1 MFTSIDKVIRDASER
16 DGDTDYKYYQR
27 NMRLANA
34 AVSDLTLMIIPVI
47 KSVVVEVDTTKIYE
61 VPNDF
66 IRYTKVGVC
75 RNGRIITLSLDN
87 DLCVDETPCN
97 CKTLEEAEAMIESL
111 SLGNINANYGY
122 EFLGYDNAYPIGELY
137 GLAGGF
143 NIHGYYKF
151 DKSNNR
157 FIFRNLQVG
166 EKVIIEYKSN
176 GVGNGAS
183 VVPTEAQEAIVNFIL
198 WKANEKTNPS
208 FSDRAYRNYKIQYEK
223 LRKIYGSFTES
234 EWRDS
239 IYRSIKS
246 TVKR

>member
-1 MFTSIDKVIRDASER
+1 MYSQIDKIIRDASER

-34 AVSDLTLMIIPVI
+34 AFRDLALNIVPITKSFTAEIDGT
-47 KSVVVEVDTTKIYE
+47 KSVD

-66 IRYTKVGVC
+66 VYYTKIGVC

-87 DLCVDETPCN
+87 ELCQEEQSCG
-97 CKTLEEAEAMIESL
+97 CHSQEEAEAMMDAIASGTL
-111 SLGNINANYGY
+111 TPTYGY
-122 EFLGYDNAYPIGELY
+122 PFYGYDGGYPIGELY
-137 GLAGGF
+137 GYAGGF
-143 NIHGYYKF
+143 NVFGFYKF
-151 DKSNNR
+151 EKAKNR
-157 FIFRNLQVG
+157 ILFHGLRIG
-166 EKVIIEYKSN
+166 EVVIIEYKSN

-183 VVPTEAQEAIVNFIL
+183 VVPTECEEAIVNFIL
-198 WKANEKTNPS
+198 WKANEKMNPS

-234 EWRDS
+234 EWKDS
-239 IYRSIKS
+239 SYRGIKS